1 MDRTD
6 RGQVNSSAAEIY
18 ESFFVPALFQ
28 EWAERVA
35 DAAHIQPGQRVL
47 DVACGTGVL
56 ARAAADRAGAGG
68 SVTGLD
74 INEGMLAVAAQK
86 APHIDWRQGQAEAL
100 PFVDG
105 TFDAV
110 VSQFGL
116 MFFDD
121 RAAAIREMRRVL
133 RPGGRL
139 VMAVWDS
146 LENSPGYAAM
156 AALLHRLF
164 GEAAANA
171 IRVPFVL
178 GDVRELDA
186 LFRDAGIP
194 DAQINTVNG
203 TARFPSLGD
212 WVYTEI
218 KGWVLADVL
227 DDEQFARLREEAEQA
242 LSPFVTASGA
252 VAFDAPAHLV
262 TAVKS

>member
-28 EWAERVA
+28 EWAGRVA
-35 DAAHIQPGQRVL
+35 DTAHIQLGQRVL

-100 PFVDG
+100 PFEDG

-133 RPGGRL
+133 RP
-139 VMAVWDS
+139 
-146 LENSPGYAAM
+146 
-156 AALLHRLF
+156 
-164 GEAAANA
+164 
-171 IRVPFVL
+171 
-178 GDVRELDA
+178 
-186 LFRDAGIP
+186 
-194 DAQINTVNG
+194 
-203 TARFPSLGD
+203 
-212 WVYTEI
+212 
-218 KGWVLADVL
+218 
-227 DDEQFARLREEAEQA
+227 
-242 LSPFVTASGA
+242 
-252 VAFDAPAHLV
+252 
-262 TAVKS
+262 